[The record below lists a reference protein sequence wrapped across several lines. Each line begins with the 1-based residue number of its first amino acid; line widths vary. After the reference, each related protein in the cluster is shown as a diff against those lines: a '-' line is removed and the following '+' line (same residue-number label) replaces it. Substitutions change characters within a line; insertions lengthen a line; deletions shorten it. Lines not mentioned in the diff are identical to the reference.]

1 MMITQVSGT
10 SNRTL
15 LQWFTFPFYLFLET
29 ARIAGFSWM
38 KYGTEQILF
47 STKLWHKLAQFSIL
61 FLIKLTG
68 AQKRE
73 PSYTVGGNANYYSH
87 YGEHCGDSLKN
98 WK

>member
-1 MMITQVSGT
+1 MKLRQQGKTINRQILSILKSMMIIHVSGT

-47 STKLWHKLAQFSIL
+47 STKLWYKLAQFSIL
-61 FLIKLTG
+61 LLINLTG
-68 AQKRE
+68 AQFVK
-73 PSYTVGGNANYYSH
+73 
-87 YGEHCGDSLKN
+87 
-98 WK
+98 